1 MESYPTSGTEETIRK
16 QSLVHPKGDARVL
29 GKKIIARV
37 KACFI
42 NRFSLGLLEQIRYSP
57 KEDFKKAL
65 MAGLEKVPV
74 QESRE
79 KEKGS

>member
-42 NRFSLGLLEQIRYSP
+42 NRFSLGLLE
-57 KEDFKKAL
+57 
-65 MAGLEKVPV
+65 
-74 QESRE
+74 
-79 KEKGS
+79 